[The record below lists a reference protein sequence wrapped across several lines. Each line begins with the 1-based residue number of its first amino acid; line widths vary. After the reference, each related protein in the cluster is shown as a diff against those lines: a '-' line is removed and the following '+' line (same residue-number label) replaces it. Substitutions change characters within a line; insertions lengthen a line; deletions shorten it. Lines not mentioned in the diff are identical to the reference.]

1 MGLGMENCDNNVI
14 LSYLDYVKSRA
25 LNYVGFGV
33 SYDDL
38 VQIGSIALIRAIN
51 NYNHKRNFKEYLNIY
66 IHHYLNEAIVK
77 ANCIHSTSCVYYVD
91 IFKILKAHK
100 CGCVSYDEIHE
111 MTSLSLDRIKECMN
125 FIKKDISLSD
135 IVFDDDM
142 CDVESLELEIIHNL
156 DDRRI
161 VEKRR
166 RGRRVYG
173 HGRH

>member
-66 IHHYLNEAIVK
+66 INSFIQSGLIKNLTYNKNKNFFTLTTN
-77 ANCIHSTSCVYYVD
+77 N
-91 IFKILKAHK
+91 
-100 CGCVSYDEIHE
+100 DEI
-111 MTSLSLDRIKECMN
+111 IK
-125 FIKKDISLSD
+125 FS
-135 IVFDDDM
+135 
-142 CDVESLELEIIHNL
+142 NL
-156 DDRRI
+156 IDLRLI
-161 VEKRR
+161 CP
-166 RGRRVYG
+166 
-173 HGRH
+173 